1 MLRKMFTLAVAGSSL
16 LAASAVADD
25 KPAAPAPEAT
35 TEALI
40 EGLTPASLAGILT
53 EAGAEE
59 VTPSTEGNVVRFK
72 SSGRNYFVTL
82 GACDEASGTCALA
95 TIGRVLKAKLPIEV
109 LNRINAKYDGLIS
122 AARVSDASFR
132 LVHSTIISGGVTTKN
147 LAVNLV
153 WYVNET
159 PEFESFI
166 KSQLVAENP
175 ASRPDLQNVSAGLP
189 LGDVVLTP
197 DELKSLTDKLNFRVK
212 QTSMKLK

>member
-16 LAASAVADD
+16 LAAPAVADD
-25 KPAAPAPEAT
+25 KPAVPAPGAA

-40 EGLTPASLAGILT
+40 ESLTPASLAGVLS

-59 VTPSTEGNVVRFK
+59 VTPSTEDNVVRFK

-82 GACDEASGTCALA
+82 GACDEASGGCALA
-95 TIGRVLKAKLPIEV
+95 TIGRVLKARLPIEV
-109 LNRINAKYDGLIS
+109 LNKVNAKYDGLIS
-122 AARVSDASFR
+122 ASRVNDASFK
-132 LVHSTIISGGVTTKN
+132 LVHSTIISGGVSTKN

-153 WYVNET
+153 WYVNES
-159 PEFESFI
+159 PEFEAFI

-175 ASRPDLQNVSAGLP
+175 ASRPDLQNVGAGLP

-197 DELKSLTDKLNFRVK
+197 DELKSLTDKLNFPVK
-212 QTSMKLK
+212 PASMKLK